1 MGADGAGAKAVRVL
15 VAVGLVLAAAATVRM
30 GAPADGLPGV
40 ALGSPS
46 MLAIERGL
54 ALFVV
59 WLVVLVVLAEAW
71 RGHLPLEVSGRGVRF
86 AVASV
91 SERIVRRAD
100 VALERLEAEMAWHRR
115 EIDNLRHLS
124 ERALGGKVE

>member
-1 MGADGAGAKAVRVL
+1 MRR
-15 VAVGLVLAAAATVRM
+15 AATVRM
-30 GAPADGLPGV
+30 GAPVDGLPGV

-71 RGHLPLEVSGRGVRF
+71 RGHLPLEDR
-86 AVASV
+86 
-91 SERIVRRAD
+91 
-100 VALERLEAEMAWHRR
+100 EAR
-115 EIDNLRHLS
+115 
-124 ERALGGKVE
+124 